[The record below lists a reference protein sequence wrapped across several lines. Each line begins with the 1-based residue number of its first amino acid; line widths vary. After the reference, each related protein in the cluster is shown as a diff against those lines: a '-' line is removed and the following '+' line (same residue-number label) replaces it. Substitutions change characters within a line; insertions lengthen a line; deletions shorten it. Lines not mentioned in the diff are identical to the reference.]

1 MVKHAIAALLLSAC
15 VACVAQEH
23 PDVTFQK
30 IQLPSS
36 KVLFTPAPGSPRR
49 TNSLPTTAAVSPD
62 QRYVALLNAGFGTA
76 ESHLG
81 QSITLLDRTNNQLTE
96 FADERLRPR
105 FKQTYFFGLA
115 FSPSGDEL
123 YASVA
128 SLFDSEG
135 KSAGDTGSGIA
146 VYSLR
151 DGRLSPSR
159 FLKIPPQKIPEG
171 KKFPS
176 KSPIAKD
183 LMIPYPAGLAV
194 LPASEDA
201 PERLLVA
208 GNLSDQVW
216 LLDAKSGAI
225 LKTFDVSDS
234 RSEWIP
240 ATMPYAVAS
249 DGKQTAWV
257 SLWNTSAIAEL
268 NLASGVVH
276 RIELDTPKGS
286 PTSSGHATAMIS
298 VPSRHTLYITL
309 ANLDEVVVLDTAT
322 SRVVSRVNVRLPK
335 QRAGGAYPNALALS
349 LSGKLY
355 VAEAGTNSVAVLP
368 LGKHSELALPSGFI
382 PTEYYPTAL
391 AFAGNELIIGSGK
404 GKGTGP
410 NAGAPDPESKNT
422 RSKKN
427 WKYIGELTYG
437 SVASLTEKEI
447 ASNLVAYSA
456 QVMRNNLVEESQPR
470 IDFRNNGHEGNPI
483 HHVIYIIK
491 ENRTYDQLFGD
502 LDVGDGDPS
511 LAMFGE
517 AITPNHHK
525 LARQFGVLDNFY
537 DSGEISGNG
546 HVWSTAAITSDYTE
560 KIWPI
565 NYRNNQRTY
574 DFEGVVNGEYPL
586 LQHIADVDEPATG
599 YLWANA
605 ARAHLRYRHYGEYI
619 NTEWCTEPGWV
630 NSPASTGTSTELC
643 QKKSIAPS
651 EPLPEG
657 MGAAL
662 GKPSPWPWAIP
673 LIARNVATKPEL
685 VGHFD
690 PNFADFR
697 LDYPDQFR
705 ADEFLREFNGFVS
718 ARHRGDEAQ
727 ELPNLVVMRLPN
739 DHTYGTRA
747 GMPTPQASLKDND
760 LALGRV
766 VEAVSHSPYWDDT
779 AILVLEDDA
788 QDGPDHVDAHRSIAL
803 LISKYAPHAAKPQA
817 EHGFYTTVN
826 MIRTIEDLLGLP
838 PMNHND
844 AQAAPIA
851 GPFAGSGDQ
860 PPFEADRRHEND
872 GSLFETN
879 SADTKSA
886 KQSAMLDFSKEDQ
899 AEPTKLN
906 AILWR
911 ATMGK
916 QHMPKPKHT
925 VFPASKDRDDD

>member
-1 MVKHAIAALLLSAC
+1 VKNAIAALLFSAC
-15 VACVAQEH
+15 VMCAATERPVSGAQK
-23 PDVTFQK
+23 V
-30 IQLPSS
+30 QLPSS

-49 TNSLPTTAAVSPD
+49 TNSLPTAAAVSPD

-76 ESHLG
+76 ESHGG
-81 QSITLLDRTNNQLTE
+81 QSITLLDRTTNRLTD

-115 FSPSGDEL
+115 FSPGGDEL

-128 SLFDSEG
+128 SLQDSEG
-135 KSAGDTGSGIA
+135 KSEGGTGSGIA
-146 VYSLR
+146 VYSFH
-151 DGRLSPSR
+151 DGKLSPSR
-159 FLKIPPQKIPEG
+159 FLKIPPQKLLQG
-171 KKFPS
+171 KKFMS
-176 KSPIAKD
+176 KSPLARD
-183 LMIPYPAGLAV
+183 LMIAYPAGLTV
-194 LPASEDA
+194 LPASGEE

-216 LLDAKSGAI
+216 LLDAKSGAV
-225 LKTFDVSDS
+225 LKTFDVSDAHN
-234 RSEWIP
+234 EWIP

-249 DGKQTAWV
+249 DGKQKAWV
-257 SLWNTSAIAEL
+257 SLWNTDAITEL
-268 NLASGVVH
+268 NLASGEVR
-276 RIELDTPKGS
+276 RIELDKPQGS
-286 PTSSGHATAMIS
+286 PTSSGHATAMLYE
-298 VPSRHTLYITL
+298 PSGYTLYITL
-309 ANLDEVVVLDTAT
+309 ANLDEVVSLDTT
-322 SRVVSRVNVRLPK
+322 SSAVVSRVKVRLPK
-335 QRAGGAYPNALALS
+335 QRTGGAYPNALAIS
-349 LSGKLY
+349 PRGELY

-368 LGKHSELALPSGFI
+368 VGKHSELAAPAGFI

-404 GKGTGP
+404 GQGTGP
-410 NAGAPDPESKNT
+410 NAVAPSPDSKNA

-427 WKYIGELTYG
+427 WRYIGELTYG
-437 SVASLTEKEI
+437 SVARLAEKEI
-447 ASNLVAYSA
+447 ATTLATYSA
-456 QVMRNNLVEESQPR
+456 QVMRNNLIEESQR
-470 IDFRNNGHEGNPI
+470 RLDFRNSRHNGTPI

-491 ENRTYDQLFGD
+491 ENRTYDQLLGD
-502 LDVGDGDPS
+502 LGVGDGDRS

-517 AITPNHHK
+517 EITPNHHK

-565 NYRNNQRTY
+565 NYRNGQRTY

-586 LQHIADVDEPATG
+586 LQHIADVDEPSTG

-605 ARAHLRYRHYGEYI
+605 ARGHLRYRHYGEFV

-630 NSPASTGTSTELC
+630 NSPASTGTTITLC
-643 QKKSIAPS
+643 EKKSVAPG
-651 EPLPEG
+651 EPLPPG
-657 MGAAL
+657 VSATP

-673 LIARNVATKPEL
+673 LIARNVPTKPEL
-685 VGHFD
+685 IGHFD

-697 LDYPDQFR
+697 LEYPDQYR
-705 ADEFLREFNGFVS
+705 ADEFLREFKEFVS
-718 ARHRGDEAQ
+718 AREHHDIAH

-739 DHTYGTRA
+739 DHTFGTRP

-803 LISKYAPHAAKPQA
+803 VISKYAPRALTPRV

-826 MIRTIEDLLGLP
+826 AIRTIEDLLGLP

-844 AQAAPIA
+844 AQTSPMV
-851 GPFAGSGDQ
+851 GQFTGKGDQ
-860 PPFEADRRHEND
+860 PPYEADRRHQND
-872 GSLFETN
+872 GSLYEAN
-879 SADTKSA
+879 AADNKGA
-886 KQSAMLDFSKEDQ
+886 KQSSMMDFSKEDR
-899 AEPTKLN
+899 ADPAKLN

-916 QHMPKPKHT
+916 QRMPKPKHA
-925 VFPASKDRDDD
+925 VFPASKDHDGD

>member
-1 MVKHAIAALLLSAC
+1 MKNAIAALLLSTCAMC
-15 VACVAQEH
+15 AAQEL
-23 PDVTFQK
+23 PVATANK

-36 KVLFTPAPGSPRR
+36 KILFTPAPGSPRR
-49 TNSLPTTAAVSPD
+49 TNSLPTAAAVSPD
-62 QRYVALLNAGFGTA
+62 QRYVALLNTGFGTA
-76 ESHLG
+76 ESYFG
-81 QSITLLDRTNNQLTE
+81 QSITVLDRANNQLTD

-115 FSPSGDEL
+115 FNTSGDEI

-128 SLFDSEG
+128 SFSDSEG
-135 KSAGDTGSGIA
+135 KAAGDTGSGIA
-146 VYSLR
+146 VYSFH
-151 DGRLSPSR
+151 DGKLSPSR
-159 FLKIPPQKIPEG
+159 FLKIPPQKLPEA
-171 KKFPS
+171 KRFLS
-176 KSPIAKD
+176 KSPLARD
-183 LMIPYPAGLAV
+183 LMIAYPAGLTV
-194 LPASEDA
+194 LPASGEV

-216 LLDAKSGAI
+216 LLDSKSGAI

-234 RSEWIP
+234 HNEWIP
-240 ATMPYAVAS
+240 ATMPYAIAT
-249 DGKQTAWV
+249 DGKQKAWV
-257 SLWNTSAIAEL
+257 SLWNTAAIAEL
-268 NLASGVVH
+268 NLATGVVR

-286 PTSSGHATAMIS
+286 PTSSGHATAMIY
-298 VPSRHTLYITL
+298 VQGQHTLYITL
-309 ANLDEVVVLDTAT
+309 ANLDEVAALDTDT
-322 SRVVSRVNVRLPK
+322 SKVVSRINVRLPK

-349 LSGKLY
+349 PDSKLY

-368 LGKHSELALPSGFI
+368 VGKHSELATPVGFI
-382 PTEYYPTAL
+382 PTEYFPTAL
-391 AFAGNELIIGSGK
+391 AFAGDELIIGSGK
-404 GKGTGP
+404 GQGTGP
-410 NAGAPDPESKNT
+410 NATAPSPESRNT
-422 RSKKN
+422 RAKKK

-437 SVASLTEKEI
+437 SVSSLTEKEI
-447 ASNLVAYSA
+447 SRNLAAYSA
-456 QVMRNNLVEESQPR
+456 QVMRDNLVDESQPR
-470 IDFRNNGHEGNPI
+470 IDFHNSSNSGNPI

-502 LDVGDGDPS
+502 LGVGDGDPS

-517 AITPNHHK
+517 EITPNHHK

-565 NYRNNQRTY
+565 NYRNNQRKY
-574 DFEGVVNGEYPL
+574 DFEGLVNEEYPL
-586 LQHIADVDEPATG
+586 LQHIADVDEPGTG

-605 ARAHLRYRHYGEYI
+605 ARAHLSYRHYGEFI
-619 NTEWCTEPGWV
+619 NTEWCTEPGLV
-630 NSPASTGTSTELC
+630 NSPASTGTATTQC
-643 QKKSIAPS
+643 QKKSIAPG

-657 MGAAL
+657 VGAAP

-673 LIARNVATKPEL
+673 LIARNVPTKPEL

-705 ADEFLREFNGFVS
+705 ADEFLREFSGFVS
-718 ARHRGDEAQ
+718 ARQHGDPAQ
-727 ELPNLVVMRLPN
+727 ELPNLVVLRLPN
-739 DHTYGTRA
+739 DHTYGARA
-747 GMPTPQASLKDND
+747 GMPTPQASVKDND

-788 QDGPDHVDAHRSIAL
+788 QDGPDHVDAHRSVAL
-803 LISKYAPHAAKPQA
+803 VISKYAPHGLKPHV

-826 MIRTIEDLLGLP
+826 VIRTIEDLLGLP

-844 AQAAPIA
+844 AQAPPIS
-851 GPFAGSGDQ
+851 GQFAGKGDQ
-860 PPFEADRRHEND
+860 PAFDADRRHEND
-872 GSLFETN
+872 GSLFQAN
-879 SADTKSA
+879 PADTKSA
-886 KQSAMLDFSKEDQ
+886 RQSATLDFSKEDK
-899 AEPTKLN
+899 ANPAKLN
-906 AILWR
+906 SILWR

-916 QHMPKPKHT
+916 QPMPKPRYT
-925 VFPASKDRDDD
+925 VFPASKVRDDD

>member
-1 MVKHAIAALLLSAC
+1 MVKQAIAALLLSAC
-15 VACVAQEH
+15 VAGVAQER
-23 PDVTFQK
+23 PDATVQK

-49 TNSLPTTAAVSPD
+49 TNSLPTMAAVSPD
-62 QRYVALLNAGFGTA
+62 QRYVALLNAGYGTA

-81 QSITLLDRTNNQLTE
+81 QSITLLDRTNNQLTD

-128 SLFDSEG
+128 SLSDCEG
-135 KSAGDTGSGIA
+135 KLAGDTGSGIA
-146 VYSLR
+146 VYSFR

-159 FLKIPPQKIPEG
+159 FLKIPPQQISEG

-176 KSPIAKD
+176 KSPLAKG

-194 LPASEDA
+194 LPASADA

-216 LLDAKSGAI
+216 LLDAISGAI

-240 ATMPYAVAS
+240 ATMPYTVAS

-268 NLASGVVH
+268 NLATGAVH

-286 PTSSGHATAMIS
+286 PTSSGHATAMIF
-298 VPSRHTLYITL
+298 VPNRHTLYITL
-309 ANLDEVVVLDTAT
+309 ANLDEVAVLDTAT
-322 SRVVSRVNVRLPK
+322 SKVVSRINVRLPK

-349 LSGKLY
+349 PDGQLY

-368 LGKHSELALPSGFI
+368 LGKHSELATPTGFI

-404 GKGTGP
+404 GTGTGP
-410 NAGAPDPESKNT
+410 NASTPDAESKNT
-422 RSKKN
+422 RSKKS

-437 SVASLTEKEI
+437 SVAALTEKEI
-447 ASNLVAYSA
+447 ASNLAAYSA

-470 IDFRNNGHEGNPI
+470 IDFRNSHEGNPI

-502 LDVGDGDPS
+502 LGVGDGDRS

-517 AITPNHHK
+517 EITPNHHK

-574 DFEGVVNGEYPL
+574 DFEGLVNSECPL
-586 LQHIADVDEPATG
+586 LQGIADVDEPATG

-605 ARAHLRYRHYGEYI
+605 ARGHLRYRHYGEYI

-630 NSPASTGTSTELC
+630 NSPASTGATTELC
-643 QKKSIAPS
+643 RKKSIAPG
-651 EPLPEG
+651 ETLPDG

-662 GKPSPWPWAIP
+662 
-673 LIARNVATKPEL
+673 ARRAR
-685 VGHFD
+685 GHGR
-690 PNFADFR
+690 FR
-697 LDYPDQFR
+697 
-705 ADEFLREFNGFVS
+705 
-718 ARHRGDEAQ
+718 
-727 ELPNLVVMRLPN
+727 
-739 DHTYGTRA
+739 
-747 GMPTPQASLKDND
+747 
-760 LALGRV
+760 
-766 VEAVSHSPYWDDT
+766 
-779 AILVLEDDA
+779 
-788 QDGPDHVDAHRSIAL
+788 
-803 LISKYAPHAAKPQA
+803 
-817 EHGFYTTVN
+817 
-826 MIRTIEDLLGLP
+826 
-838 PMNHND
+838 
-844 AQAAPIA
+844 
-851 GPFAGSGDQ
+851 
-860 PPFEADRRHEND
+860 
-872 GSLFETN
+872 
-879 SADTKSA
+879 
-886 KQSAMLDFSKEDQ
+886 
-899 AEPTKLN
+899 
-906 AILWR
+906 
-911 ATMGK
+911 
-916 QHMPKPKHT
+916 
-925 VFPASKDRDDD
+925 

>member
-1 MVKHAIAALLLSAC
+1 
-15 VACVAQEH
+15 
-23 PDVTFQK
+23 
-30 IQLPSS
+30 
-36 KVLFTPAPGSPRR
+36 
-49 TNSLPTTAAVSPD
+49 
-62 QRYVALLNAGFGTA
+62 
-76 ESHLG
+76 
-81 QSITLLDRTNNQLTE
+81 
-96 FADERLRPR
+96 
-105 FKQTYFFGLA
+105 
-115 FSPSGDEL
+115 
-123 YASVA
+123 
-128 SLFDSEG
+128 
-135 KSAGDTGSGIA
+135 
-146 VYSLR
+146 
-151 DGRLSPSR
+151 
-159 FLKIPPQKIPEG
+159 
-171 KKFPS
+171 
-176 KSPIAKD
+176 
-183 LMIPYPAGLAV
+183 
-194 LPASEDA
+194 
-201 PERLLVA
+201 
-208 GNLSDQVW
+208 
-216 LLDAKSGAI
+216 
-225 LKTFDVSDS
+225 
-234 RSEWIP
+234 
-240 ATMPYAVAS
+240 MPYAVAS

-565 NYRNNQRTY
+565 NYRNN
-574 DFEGVVNGEYPL
+574 
-586 LQHIADVDEPATG
+586 
-599 YLWANA
+599 
-605 ARAHLRYRHYGEYI
+605 RAHATTLRGWSMASIHFCSTSQMWMSLRPDTYGRTPHAPPLRYRHYGELSTPSGAPNFRMGELAGLYG
-619 NTEWCTEPGWV
+619 NAV
-630 NSPASTGTSTELC
+630 QSPA

-657 MGAAL
+657 WG
-662 GKPSPWPWAIP
+662 SPW
-673 LIARNVATKPEL
+673 
-685 VGHFD
+685 
-690 PNFADFR
+690 
-697 LDYPDQFR
+697 
-705 ADEFLREFNGFVS
+705 
-718 ARHRGDEAQ
+718 
-727 ELPNLVVMRLPN
+727 
-739 DHTYGTRA
+739 
-747 GMPTPQASLKDND
+747 
-760 LALGRV
+760 
-766 VEAVSHSPYWDDT
+766 
-779 AILVLEDDA
+779 
-788 QDGPDHVDAHRSIAL
+788 
-803 LISKYAPHAAKPQA
+803 
-817 EHGFYTTVN
+817 
-826 MIRTIEDLLGLP
+826 
-838 PMNHND
+838 
-844 AQAAPIA
+844 
-851 GPFAGSGDQ
+851 
-860 PPFEADRRHEND
+860 
-872 GSLFETN
+872 
-879 SADTKSA
+879 
-886 KQSAMLDFSKEDQ
+886 Q
-899 AEPTKLN
+899 AEPV
-906 AILWR
+906 AMGDSVDR
-911 ATMGK
+911 AQRSRPNRNLLATSI
-916 QHMPKPKHT
+916 PTLRTSDWITPT
-925 VFPASKDRDDD
+925 SSAPTNSFASLLAS